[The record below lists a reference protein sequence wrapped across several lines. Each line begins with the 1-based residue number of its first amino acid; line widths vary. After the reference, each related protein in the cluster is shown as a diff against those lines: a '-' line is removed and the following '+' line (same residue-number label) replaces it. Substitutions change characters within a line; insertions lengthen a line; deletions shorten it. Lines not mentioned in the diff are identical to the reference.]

1 MANRTLRDLDHL
13 GVLDTDTLFATQDPV
28 AGDLAYSTLVDL
40 VTLLGTEGVVGPA
53 GPTGPPGAD
62 GADGATGATGPT
74 GATGSP
80 GPTGNTGPTGATGA
94 TGPAGPTGATGT
106 AGATGPTGSTGPA
119 GPGAYTFS
127 GTGTPTIANDVC
139 PWLYVGSAA
148 TVARLTLSCL
158 TAPSGNFT
166 VIVKRSANSGSTFP
180 DTIATVTV
188 ASGAKLA
195 TTTTIAIPALAAG
208 DYLRLDITS
217 VNAAANWTAR
227 ITTA

>member
-53 GPTGPPGAD
+53 GPTGAT
-62 GADGATGATGPT
+62 GATGATGPT

-80 GPTGNTGPTGATGA
+80 GPTGATGPTGT
-94 TGPAGPTGATGT
+94 
-106 AGATGPTGSTGPA
+106 TGPTGST

-139 PWLYVGSAA
+139 PWLYVGTAA

-166 VIVKRSANSGSTFP
+166 VVVKRSANSGSTFA

-188 ASGAKLA
+188 GSGAKLA

-208 DYLRLDITS
+208 DYLRLDITA